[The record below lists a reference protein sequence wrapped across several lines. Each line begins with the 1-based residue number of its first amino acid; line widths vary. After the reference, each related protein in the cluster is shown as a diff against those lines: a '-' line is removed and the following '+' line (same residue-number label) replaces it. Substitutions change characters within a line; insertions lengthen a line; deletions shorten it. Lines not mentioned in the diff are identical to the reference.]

1 MITDTD
7 REAEN
12 FLANKV
18 PEKYMRRYNK
28 HLSMNKAQH
37 KGKRKAP
44 DSITPDIQVLLRR
57 AESDTRAVV
66 LATIYR

>member
-1 MITDTD
+1 MVTD

-18 PEKYMRRYNK
+18 PEEYLRRYNK
-28 HLSMNKAQH
+28 NLSLNKAKW

-44 DSITPDIQVLLRR
+44 DSITPDIKVYNYLVG
-57 AESDTRAVV
+57 EGGGNGS
-66 LATIYR
+66 